1 MYLFCR
7 GCTVTGLNWPIIVI
21 HNIFCQYMHMML
33 QWLGNCK
40 SRQNL
45 LMTNHC
51 VVLSA
56 YTTLN
61 RLWILYVNQER
72 PINLCWCRRYFVQFD
87 VIYWSALIY
96 CRPLPP
102 VLCCE
107 NGLRKKRSIV
117 NRNACVSFPRFTF
130 LVIHTI
136 HLQPR
141 SKSFILFSKF
151 LVQNSLFPI
160 KALGLVNR

>member
-1 MYLFCR
+1 MSISKRHKQFS
-7 GCTVTGLNWPIIVI
+7 
-21 HNIFCQYMHMML
+21 CQYILMVL
-33 QWLGNCK
+33 QWLENCK

-107 NGLRKKRSIV
+107 NGLRKKKI
-117 NRNACVSFPRFTF
+117 NRQQKCMRVFSSFYF
-130 LVIHTI
+130 
-136 HLQPR
+136 
-141 SKSFILFSKF
+141 FS
-151 LVQNSLFPI
+151 NTYYSLTTQKQEFYF
-160 KALGLVNR
+160 VF